1 VIPAIAIDGLDAA
14 VRATD
19 TVALAA
25 GTAADELARLP
36 VQDEVACL
44 RIDPAS
50 CETFTTMFG
59 LEDGPALVILR
70 QGIVLFCESGE
81 RGAAA
86 IGDLL
91 GRIRRLDMDA
101 VRADIEQQRQAELAV
116 RMRRVCPTAR
126 RGRPG

>member
-1 VIPAIAIDGLDAA
+1 VIATIGVDELDAA

-19 TVALAA
+19 TVVIAA
-25 GTAADELARLP
+25 GSVADELARVPL
-36 VQDEVACL
+36 QDSVACL
-44 RIDPAS
+44 QIDPAS
-50 CETFTTMFG
+50 SASFSAMFG

-70 QGIVLFCESGE
+70 QGIVLLRESGG

-91 GRIRRLDMDA
+91 AQIRRLDMDA
-101 VRADIEQQRQAELAV
+101 VRADIEQERQAELAV